1 LSGIHTYVPVTM
13 GTRVIS
19 SVAKMNE
26 YYLNN
31 ADFAH
36 RRFTMCHEIG
46 HGFGLPHTDENPY
59 NADLGNCMDYTDD
72 PKQNLLPGDVNFQKL
87 NEVYLGKTERRLLRR
102 VKNDDG
108 SVTETIGW
116 VMNEDKAEG

>member
-1 LSGIHTYVPVTM
+1 
-13 GTRVIS
+13 
-19 SVAKMNE
+19 MNE

-72 PKQNLLPGDVNFQKL
+72 PEQNLLPGDVNFQKL